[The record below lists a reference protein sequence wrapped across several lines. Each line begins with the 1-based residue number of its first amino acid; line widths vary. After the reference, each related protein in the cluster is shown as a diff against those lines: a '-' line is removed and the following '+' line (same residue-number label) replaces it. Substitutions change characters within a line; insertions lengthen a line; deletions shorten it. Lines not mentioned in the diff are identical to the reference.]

1 MSNVNSIKMKEQEK
15 SDLEKSI
22 RAHITVVDELPF
34 RIADDDP
41 FLKKISSFPSPAVF
55 DLLLFAQAAAKAIPY
70 LNSDAR
76 PTQ

>member
-1 MSNVNSIKMKEQEK
+1 MSNVNSIKVKEQQE

-41 FLKKISSFPSPAVF
+41 FLVRKLEDGYKTLEETPIPDFITSYSSTCRQSNT
-55 DLLLFAQAAAKAIPY
+55 LY
-70 LNSDAR
+70 
-76 PTQ
+76 